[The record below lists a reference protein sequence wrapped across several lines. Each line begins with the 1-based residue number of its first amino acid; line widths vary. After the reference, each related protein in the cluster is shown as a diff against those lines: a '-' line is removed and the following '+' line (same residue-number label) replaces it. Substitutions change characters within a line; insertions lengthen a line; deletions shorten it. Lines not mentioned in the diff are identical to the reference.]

1 MPSHSFKRIGIVGA
15 GNMGSMMSFAFT
27 ELGLDVSIWDVKR
40 ENVDGIKKWYDEGK
54 FSGKGIVE
62 GFYEIDKFTKSLEG
76 QGERKLF
83 IFSITHGDPADSV
96 LDMIQNDLKKGDI
109 ILDGGNE
116 NYRRTEQR
124 QKRCKGLGV
133 SWIGM
138 GVSGGYQSARHGP
151 SLSPGGDPEAIEL
164 VLPLLE
170 QYAAKD
176 EKTGKPCVTNVGPA
190 GSGHFVKMVHNGIE
204 GGMLSTTAE
213 AWALL
218 HWGLGLGYQEISDIF
233 EDWNTKGEL
242 RKNFLLDI
250 GVQILRTKKTPQ
262 GDYQGEGA
270 SQNGG
275 YVLDDV
281 LDKVVQDDD
290 DTEGT
295 PYWSVMET
303 ANRHVAGPTLATA
316 HYMRIA
322 SGNRAERLEVAK
334 KLNIPGPRS
343 IETKDRKD
351 FIEKLRRAVYCS
363 FLASFC
369 QGLELIARA
378 SKDEG
383 WNVDL
388 SKCIQIWRGGCIIQ
402 SEAIADLLQ
411 PLMRP
416 DLTNMKF
423 LDEVARELHKHFDA
437 LKEVVLAA
445 TVADQYIPA
454 LSATLEYLKYE
465 GGTMLP
471 TKFME
476 AQMDLFGAH
485 AYYIPGVPG
494 EDPGPV
500 KKGPHHYEWQSSPQ
514 SNSPKEW
521 PPFPPPTTPVR
532 IAVIGGTGLRE
543 LPGFTQ
549 VASLNISTPWGNPS
563 SPITILHHKCS
574 HNNQT
579 VAIAFLSRHGLHHQI
594 APHEVPARANI
605 AALRSIGVRTII
617 AFSAVGSLQ
626 EEIKPR
632 DFVVPDQVID
642 RTKGIRPFTFFEGG
656 VVAHVPFGDPFDEGV
671 AKVVRACGHSLEGE
685 GVVLHDRGT
694 LICMEGPQFST
705 RAESKL
711 YRSWGG
717 SVINMSC
724 LPEAK
729 LAREAEIAYQMICM
743 STDYDC
749 WHESTADVTVE
760 MVMGNM
766 KANAVNAKRFVTA
779 VLDELAAEQNSQLV
793 QAKHIEGSVKFGM
806 STAQPNWS
814 PEARERMNWL
824 FPGYFN

>member
-1 MPSHSFKRIGIVGA
+1 MPSEDQNQQFKRIGIVGA
-15 GNMGSMMSFAFT
+15 GNMGSMMAFAFS
-27 ELGLDVSIWDVKR
+27 ELGLDVSIWDVKK
-40 ENVDGIKKWYDEGK
+40 ENVDQLLESAKDIKGQGK
-54 FSGKGIVE
+54 IE
-62 GFYEIDKFTKSLEG
+62 GFEDIGEFTQSLEG

-96 LDMIQNDLKKGDI
+96 LSKIKHALKKGDI

-116 NYRRTEQR
+116 NYRRTERR
-124 QKRCKGLGV
+124 QKECEEIGV
-133 SWIGM
+133 SWIGT
-138 GVSGGYQSARHGP
+138 GVSGGYQSARRGP
-151 SLSPGGDPEAIEL
+151 SLSPGGDEKALEL

-170 QYAAKD
+170 RYAAKD
-176 EKTGKPCVTNVGPA
+176 RKTGQPCVARVGPA

-204 GGMLSTTAE
+204 GGMLSAVAE
-213 AWALL
+213 AWSIL
-218 HWGLGLGYQEISDIF
+218 HYGLGLKYDEIGDIF
-233 EDWNTKGEL
+233 DEWNQKGEL
-242 RKNFLLDI
+242 RNNFLLDI
-250 GVQILRTKKTPQ
+250 GADVCHRRKSPE
-262 GDYQGEGA
+262 GDGKGEGIGDK
-270 SQNGG
+270 NE

-295 PYWSVMET
+295 PYWCVMET
-303 ANRHVAGPTLATA
+303 ANRHVSAPTIATG

-322 SGNRAERLEVAK
+322 SGNRAERLRVAE
-334 KLNIPGPRS
+334 KLHMPKPKP
-343 IETKDRKD
+343 IEGIKDRRL
-351 FIEKLRRAVYCS
+351 FIEDLRRAVYCC
-363 FLASFC
+363 FLSSFC

-378 SKDEG
+378 SDDEG
-383 WNVDL
+383 WNIDL
-388 SKCIQIWRGGCIIQ
+388 SKCLQIWRGGCIIQ

-411 PLMRP
+411 PLLKK
-416 DLTNMKF
+416 DVHYTNLKDI
-423 LDEVARELHKHFDA
+423 DEIARELKQNFDS
-437 LKEVVLAA
+437 LKRIVIDS
-445 TVADQYIPA
+445 TVFDQYIPA
-454 LSATLEYLKYE
+454 ISATLEYLKYA

-485 AYYIPGVPG
+485 AYYKPGVPG

-500 KKGPHHYEWQSSPQ
+500 KKD
-514 SNSPKEW
+514 
-521 PPFPPPTTPVR
+521 PVR

-549 VASLNISTPWGNPS
+549 VASLNISTPWGTPS
-563 SPITILHHKCS
+563 SPITILHHQCS
-574 HNNQT
+574 HNKQT
-579 VAIAFLSRHGLHHQI
+579 VAVAFLSRHGLHHQI

-632 DFVVPDQVID
+632 DFVIPDQVID

-694 LICMEGPQFST
+694 LVCMEGPQFST

-749 WHESTADVTVE
+749 WHEATADVTVE

-766 KANAVNAKRFVTA
+766 KANAENAKHFVTA
-779 VLDELAAEQNSQLV
+779 VLDELASDKNSELV
-793 QAKHIEGSVKFGM
+793 QAKHVEGSVKFGL

>member
-1 MPSHSFKRIGIVGA
+1 MPSKNEPTHSFKRIGIVGA
-15 GNMGSMMSFAFT
+15 GNMGSMMSLAFT
-27 ELGLDVSIWDVKR
+27 ELGKFKG
-40 ENVDGIKKWYDEGK
+40 NGK
-54 FSGKGIVE
+54 VE
-62 GFYEIDKFTKSLEG
+62 GFYDIDKFTKSLEG

-96 LDMIQNDLKKGDI
+96 LDMIKNDLKEGDI

-124 QKRCKGLGV
+124 QKRCKEQGV

-151 SLSPGGDPEAIEL
+151 SLSPGGDPEALEL

-176 EKTGKPCVTNVGPA
+176 EKTGLPCVTNVGPA

-213 AWALL
+213 AWAIL
-218 HWGLGLGYQEISDIF
+218 HYGLGLKYEEIADVF
-233 EDWNTKGEL
+233 EDWNNKGEL

-250 GVQILRTKKTPQ
+250 GMQILRTKKSPQ
-262 GDYQGEGA
+262 GDHKGEGA
-270 SQNGG
+270 SQNDG

-322 SGNRAERLEVAK
+322 SGNRAERLEVAQ
-334 KLNIPGPRS
+334 KLNIPDPKP
-343 IETKDRKD
+343 IEVKDRKG

-388 SKCIQIWRGGCIIQ
+388 NKCIQIWRGGCIIQ

-411 PLMRP
+411 PAMRV

-423 LDEVARELHKHFDA
+423 VDGIAWELHKQWDA
-437 LKEVVLAA
+437 LKEIVLAA

-485 AYYIPGVPG
+485 GYYKPGVPG

-500 KKGPHHYEWQSSPQ
+500 KKGPHHYEWQ
-514 SNSPKEW
+514 W
-521 PPFPPPTTPVR
+521 LPFPPPTTVSPPNPPRVEPVR
-532 IAVIGGTGLRE
+532 IAVIGGTGLSE
-543 LPGFTQ
+543 LPGFTK
-549 VASLNISTPWGNPS
+549 VASLSVSTPWGNPS
-563 SPITILHHKCS
+563 SPITILHHQCS
-574 HNNQT
+574 HNQQT
-579 VAIAFLSRHGLHHQI
+579 VAVAFLSRHGLHHQI

-671 AKVVRACGHSLEGE
+671 AKVVRACGHSLEGD
-685 GVVLHDRGT
+685 GVALHDRGT

-779 VLDELAAEQNSQLV
+779 VLDELAASQNSELV
-793 QAKHIEGSVKFGM
+793 QAKHIEGSIKFGL

-814 PEARERMNWL
+814 PEAREKMNWL

>member
-1 MPSHSFKRIGIVGA
+1 MFSNIGIVGA
-15 GNMGSMMSFAFT
+15 GNMGSMMAFAFN
-27 ELGLDVSIWDVKR
+27 ELGLDVSIWDVNPK
-40 ENVDGIKKWYDEGK
+40 NLDGIRQWIDQGQ
-54 FSGKGIVE
+54 FTGKGKIQAFNEV
-62 GFYEIDKFTKSLEG
+62 DQFTQSLG
-76 QGERKLF
+76 NDQKLF

-96 LDMIQNDLKKGDI
+96 LDKIQDSLQKGDI

-116 NYRRTEQR
+116 HYRRTEQR
-124 QKRCKGLGV
+124 QKRCAERGI

-151 SLSPGGDPEAIEL
+151 SLSPGGDPDAINL

-170 QYAAKD
+170 KYAAKD
-176 EKTGKPCVTNVGPA
+176 TKTKQPCVTNIGPA

-204 GGMLSTTAE
+204 GGMLSTVAE
-213 AWALL
+213 AWSLL
-218 HWGLGLGYQEISDIF
+218 HHGLGLQYEEIADIF
-233 EDWNTKGEL
+233 EQWNSEGEL
-242 RKNFLLDI
+242 RNNFLLDI

-262 GDYQGEGA
+262 GDKQGEGA
-270 SQNGG
+270 SQEGG
-275 YVLDDV
+275 FVLDDV

-295 PYWSVMET
+295 PYWSVMES
-303 ANRHVAGPTLATA
+303 AARHVSAPTLATA
-316 HYMRIA
+316 HFLRIA
-322 SGNRAERLEVAK
+322 SGNRAERLEVARKLDLPKPKPLENIKDK
-334 KLNIPGPRS
+334 K
-343 IETKDRKD
+343 TC
-351 FIEKLRRAVYCS
+351 IEKIRRAVYCA

-378 SKDEG
+378 SNDEG

-388 SKCIQIWRGGCIIQ
+388 SKCLQIWRNGCIIQ

-411 PLMRP
+411 PAMTES
-416 DLTNMKF
+416 LTNVKSV
-423 LDEVARELHKHFDA
+423 DKVAQELHKHFDA
-437 LKEVVLAA
+437 LKDTVLAS
-445 TVADQYIPA
+445 TVADHYTPA

-465 GGTMLP
+465 AGTMLP

-485 AYYIPGVPG
+485 GYNKPGVKG

-500 KKGPHHYEWQSSPQ
+500 SKGAHHYDLQ
-514 SNSPKEW
+514 
-521 PPFPPPTTPVR
+521 PVR

-549 VASLNISTPWGNPS
+549 VASLNVNTPWGTPS

-574 HNNQT
+574 HNNKT
-579 VAIAFLSRHGLHHQI
+579 VAIAFLSRHGAHHQI

-626 EEIKPR
+626 EAIKPR
-632 DFVVPDQVID
+632 DFVIPDQVID

-671 AKVVRACGHSLEGE
+671 TKVVRACGHSLEGE

-705 RAESKL
+705 RAESNM

-760 MVMGNM
+760 MVMGHM
-766 KANAVNAKRFVTA
+766 KANAENAKRFVTA
-779 VLDELAAEQNSQLV
+779 VLDALASDEHSELV
-793 QAKHIEGSVKFGM
+793 QAKHVEGSIKFGL